1 MMVKARLARARS
13 LAPVLIGEYE
23 VPVLPLLN
31 PETGMSHHIIRLI
44 HSGYT
49 NFKVDLLF
57 RDCDYYFAASAV
69 PLCPSRAAKSN
80 GGEWFIYGDMIIKEG
95 TVPEFLHAV
104 KMGVGS
110 SHRSR

>member
-80 GGEWFIYGDMIIKEG
+80 G
-95 TVPEFLHAV
+95 AS
-104 KMGVGS
+104 GS
-110 SHRSR
+110 STVT